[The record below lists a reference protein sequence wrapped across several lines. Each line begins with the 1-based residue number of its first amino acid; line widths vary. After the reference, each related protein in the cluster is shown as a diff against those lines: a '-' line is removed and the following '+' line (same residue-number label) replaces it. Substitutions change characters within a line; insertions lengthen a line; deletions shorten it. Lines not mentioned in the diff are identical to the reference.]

1 MTEPLVVAEGVCRRF
16 GLGSTATEAVRRVS
30 CAIQPG
36 DRIALI
42 GPSGSGKSTLLHL
55 LGGLDCPTAG
65 SLSWPGLGPR
75 EVLRPAK
82 IADVFQGP
90 SLLPPLSVVENVRLP
105 LLLQGRSERE
115 ATMLAE
121 AALARFGV
129 AHLRN
134 KLPEEISAGQAQ
146 RIAIARALA
155 SRPALLLGDEPTG
168 QLDSISADE
177 VITIVL
183 NAVAELDAAAIVA
196 THDPRVARRFSIV
209 WEMDDGYLKTGVSC
223 ST

>member
-1 MTEPLVVAEGVCRRF
+1 MTEPLVVATGVSRRF
-16 GLGSTATEAVRRVS
+16 GLGSTATEAVRWAS
-30 CAIQPG
+30 CVIQPS

-42 GPSGSGKSTLLHL
+42 GPSGSGKSTLIHL

-75 EVLRPAK
+75 EGLRPGK

-90 SLLPPLSVVENVRLP
+90 SLLPPLSVVENIRLP
-105 LLLQGRSERE
+105 LLLQGMSERE
-115 ATMLAE
+115 ATVLAE
-121 AALARFGV
+121 AALARFGA

-146 RIAIARALA
+146 RIAIARAVA

-168 QLDSISADE
+168 QLDSIGADE

-183 NAVAELDAAAIVA
+183 DAIAELGAAAIVA

-209 WEMDDGYLKTGVSC
+209 WEIDDGYLKTGVP
-223 ST
+223 